1 MQKCRK
7 KVKSCLKQVNSN
19 KALAGKVLQS
29 LFTAGVVC
37 VCTFGGDNAAWA
49 QDYNSQYGTDLGG
62 EYENVSVT
70 NESLDGNSNVTI
82 GVSRSAGLTVT
93 DKAVVK
99 IVETGSS
106 VRSSSICRIANDGS
120 GTASLTLKDADI
132 AIVGSKSSV
141 IGFEST
147 AGQHKN
153 TVTGE
158 MNISVSSK
166 TTAEVSSA
174 PKVVAGI
181 DVEGYYSRKTN
192 KAANSLKARNV
203 KINLGLAA
211 GDKATV
217 NTTGV
222 LTKGSYGN
230 YIGTTEIENA
240 EIVISGSNG
249 QSNET
254 VRGVWATQTDTGNTP
269 ALGED
274 ISSKQFYDNLTV
286 VTGTYAT
293 DMTAYTQNAVQGG
306 SELYGI
312 QADNGAEISVNDGLL
327 INIDRQ
333 ARKSGEESNGV
344 TGIEV
349 TTNAAVTGKS
359 LQLDVSSDTG
369 AALGLLAHKY
379 MDDTEGKGRITLGET
394 GGANLIKVTAGGG
407 NARAVVADAEGV
419 ITFKEQTEL
428 AAQSTDYT
436 ETVSA
441 LNGGKVVFEDTAVIT
456 ATGTG
461 YVYGVSTYFYDS
473 SVTEDSSIDFQK
485 GVYINAAGGT
495 AISAAGNSDT
505 SAEGIVTINQGS
517 AAGANEVVI
526 FGDIESDIKGVV
538 NVNLNTAGS
547 VFNGSTSLY
556 DDGVIK
562 LAVTDGAA
570 WRLTG
575 TSSVT
580 DLKAAAGGK
589 IDLSGDRGAFSTLAI
604 QKLTGTGG
612 SFIVDNDG
620 TDSDKITVAASDKGI
635 HGITINNIS
644 SLVGKELKPENTFIT
659 VTGDADFVGE
669 TTYGGG
675 IYEYTPVLDSAVA
688 GGQKNWYVRD
698 LDSRVVGDALAVAGA
713 NAPLYYAWVNGN
725 GNLHSRLG
733 ALHQNAEQGAWA
745 RIFGGKLDGNG
756 FSDKYHTYQVGYD
769 IKAGN
774 WKVGAAYEY
783 TQGNVKGSGSSGENK
798 IGALSLYGT
807 LQQNDG
813 AAWDIILKHGRIYG
827 DINTFIQYPDSGDY
841 ETDATSLSVE
851 YNKRIAQK
859 NGMFFEPQAQFT
871 YGHINGNSYGTSK
884 NIAVANEGIDSL
896 VGRLGIAVGKQLE
909 QGCIYTK
916 VSVLHEFYGDGSASM
931 QDRNGA
937 ALSNDFDYGDTWL
950 EVGIGG
956 NITLGKNFELYGDV
970 ERSFGGDVTKNWGA
984 NVGFRYSF

>member
-29 LFTAGVVC
+29 LFTAGVVY
-37 VCTFGGDNAAWA
+37 VCIFGGDNAAWA

-106 VRSSSICRIANDGS
+106 ARSSSICGSANDGS

-158 MNISVSSK
+158 MNISVSSAA
-166 TTAEVSSA
+166 TSGTSSV

-181 DVEGYYSRKTN
+181 DVEGYYSKAN
-192 KAANSLKARNV
+192 KAANSLKAKNV

-254 VRGVWATQTDTGNTP
+254 VRGVWATQTDTGNKPSGT
-269 ALGED
+269 D
-274 ISSKQFYDNLTV
+274 MSSKQSYNNLTV
-286 VTGTYAT
+286 VTGTYAS
-293 DMTAYTQNAVQGG
+293 DMTAYTPNAVQGG
-306 SELYGI
+306 SGLYGI
-312 QADNGAEISVNDGLL
+312 QTDNYAVVSVKEDLL
-327 INIDRQ
+327 IDIDRQ

-344 TGIEV
+344 TGIYGYEHGKIDFNRADITLHNDLDASVTGIEV
-349 TTNAAVTGKS
+349 TTNAAVTGKA
-359 LQLDVSSDTG
+359 LQLTVSSDTG

-379 MDDTEGKGRITLGET
+379 IDDTEGKGRITLGET
-394 GGANLIKVTAGGG
+394 GGANLIKITAGGG

-517 AAGANEVVI
+517 VAGANEVVI

-580 DLKAAAGGK
+580 DLNAAAGGK

-713 NAPLYYAWVNGN
+713 NAPL
-725 GNLHSRLG
+725 
-733 ALHQNAEQGAWA
+733 
-745 RIFGGKLDGNG
+745 
-756 FSDKYHTYQVGYD
+756 
-769 IKAGN
+769 
-774 WKVGAAYEY
+774 
-783 TQGNVKGSGSSGENK
+783 
-798 IGALSLYGT
+798 
-807 LQQNDG
+807 
-813 AAWDIILKHGRIYG
+813 
-827 DINTFIQYPDSGDY
+827 
-841 ETDATSLSVE
+841 
-851 YNKRIAQK
+851 
-859 NGMFFEPQAQFT
+859 
-871 YGHINGNSYGTSK
+871 
-884 NIAVANEGIDSL
+884 
-896 VGRLGIAVGKQLE
+896 
-909 QGCIYTK
+909 
-916 VSVLHEFYGDGSASM
+916 
-931 QDRNGA
+931 
-937 ALSNDFDYGDTWL
+937 
-950 EVGIGG
+950 
-956 NITLGKNFELYGDV
+956 
-970 ERSFGGDVTKNWGA
+970 
-984 NVGFRYSF
+984 